1 MKVTYFTLD
10 LQPAMAPGSKA
21 VGIQDWNKLSGSLN
35 LIPSTSD
42 NSVQRI
48 LSPKS
53 FIAFLQ

>member
-1 MKVTYFTLD
+1 
-10 LQPAMAPGSKA
+10 MAPGSKA